1 MKVTC
6 SNCKATLEC
15 DSSLSGQLITCPE
28 CQTEIKATPQVV
40 VVKEAPPHQSPSMPD
55 DTPETFV
62 SEGRPSLLFYSP
74 AIFVGILFVLMALTD
89 DREFPEC
96 LGWAVLCVPLFLYA
110 FYNKFSI
117 YYHLTTK
124 NLSLYV
130 GFIAKSE
137 IQVRVRDIRAIFVK
151 RNLLDV
157 LLGTGTL
164 VVGTSATSGPE
175 ITIPHIYKV
184 SYIKDVLNELRDKE
198 TGDI

>member
-40 VVKEAPPHQSPSMPD
+40 VVKEALPRQSPATPD

-62 SEGRPSLLFYSP
+62 SEGRPSILGYSP

-96 LGWAVLCVPLFLYA
+96 LIGAVMCVPLFLYA
-110 FYNKFSI
+110 FYNKFSV
-117 YYHLTTK
+117 YYRLTTK
-124 NLSLYV
+124 NLSLFV
-130 GFIAKSE
+130 GIIAKSE
-137 IQVRVRDIRAIFVK
+137 TQVRLRDIRVIYVK
-151 RNLLDV
+151 RILLDT
-157 LLGTGTL
+157 LMRTGTL

-175 ITIPHIYKV
+175 ITIPHIRNV

-198 TGDI
+198 TGDT